1 MLRSRR
7 ASRTLNQTGAR
18 RNLAT
23 VALVLIGL
31 ALAAPLVWA
40 TATLVRGL
48 DATISVRRYEV
59 EAVTRDRMAVG
70 LLDRLAAYQLGTEP
84 RARAAAEFERDL
96 TAYESALAEMPFT
109 SPEDD
114 VRSVRRIWN
123 VERRD
128 PNAAPFET
136 AHRLLHLSDVVTEY
150 YSLGYADAARRG
162 DLMTLFES
170 DLPGAQE
177 ELVRASVVVLRSPD
191 GPLTPDRRV
200 EIAGRLSAH
209 FFHRN
214 SGRQNLDL
222 TNAKF
227 GTAATVLSVHAKAAI
242 AQMDALERTLQALS
256 NGRAVNAAQRT
267 SIRAAMQSIIGEV
280 QQALAGADV
289 LFRSDLQ
296 KEIAA
301 LEFRRL
307 EYLLS
312 GVCLALVS
320 VAIVLAIWR
329 FQQEAHAREL
339 SLIVKEKD
347 FLESELARRQAE
359 EARMLTE
366 AQFRAVFENAQLGIL
381 IFDELGLV
389 RDASPSLRRMIGDR
403 VGDVVPPASE
413 QLAELML
420 GKRPSYRFETEIEQP
435 DGTLMSADVTVSRVG
450 GEGERTIAMAIVED
464 VTEEK
469 LARRRLEYEATHDGL
484 TGLPNRLAFIADLDN
499 VIAESRRTGATDY
512 VVLFIDVN
520 HFKAINDSYGHQAG
534 DSVLEQTARRLLA
547 AVRPGDVVARLH
559 GDEFAVLLRGVS
571 TTADA
576 RAVANRVQ
584 RDICNTITVDRVS
597 IGITTSMGMAMASL
611 HYRRGEELIRDADT
625 AMYEGKS
632 GSTTEPM
639 LFDESM
645 HERAR
650 HKVRLLSDIR
660 RAVDAGEFRVVYQP
674 IVSLEDGGLVGF
686 EALLRWSHPVLGEIS
701 PERFIPLAEES
712 KAIFDLGR
720 FVMEE
725 AVLQLSRWDATVHG
739 YAPFTMSINVSALQI
754 ANGSASRDL
763 DRILR
768 SLGVSPEHVALEI
781 TESLLLGGDKDAAAT
796 LHEVRDIGA
805 RLCIDDFGI
814 GYSSLRYLN
823 EFPIDTLKVDRSF
836 VSGEFG
842 GIANEPIVRMILNLA
857 DSLDLVVVGEG
868 IETEAQRAALLRMGC
883 TYGQGYL
890 YSKPLSAAELG
901 PMINLRLATGRKVPA
916 RDARTRAIVGTHVPW
931 NIPAEELAHVV
942 ISPEFERK
950 AVLRRV
956 KIAG

>member
-1 MLRSRR
+1 
-7 ASRTLNQTGAR
+7 
-18 RNLAT
+18 
-23 VALVLIGL
+23 
-31 ALAAPLVWA
+31 LAAPVVWL

-48 DATISVRRYEV
+48 DATISVRHGEV
-59 EAVTRDRMAVG
+59 TAVERDRMAFG
-70 LLDRLAAYQLGTEP
+70 LLLRLAAYQLGTEP
-84 RARAAAEFERDL
+84 RAVAAAAFERDL
-96 TAYESALAEMPFT
+96 GVYERTLSDMRVDN
-109 SPEDD
+109 PEDD
-114 VRSVRRIWN
+114 VRTVRRIWN
-123 VERRD
+123 VERRN
-128 PNAAPFET
+128 PARATTET
-136 AHRLLHLSDVVTEY
+136 THRILHLNDVVTSY
-150 YSLGYADAARRG
+150 YSLGFADADRRT
-162 DLMTLFES
+162 DIMTLYES

-177 ELVRASVVVLRSPD
+177 DIVRAARVVIESPE
-191 GPLTPDRRV
+191 GPLAPDRRV
-200 EIAGRLSAH
+200 EVAGRLASH
-209 FFHRN
+209 FYHRN

-222 TNAKF
+222 TSAKF
-227 GTAATVLSVHAKAAI
+227 GAAAAGLRAHAKAAI
-242 AQMDALERTLQALS
+242 EQMAALNGTLQAYS
-256 NGRAVNAAQRT
+256 YGRPLTAAGR
-267 SIRAAMQSIIGEV
+267 RAIVTAMRGILTEGERSEDE
-280 QQALAGADV
+280 AAA
-289 LFRSDLQ
+289 LFRSDLLA
-296 KEIAA
+296 EVSTLELRRAEYIA
-301 LEFRRL
+301 
-307 EYLLS
+307 S
-312 GVCLALVS
+312 GAAWVLISLGV
-320 VAIVLAIWR
+320 VLAISR
-329 FQQEAHAREL
+329 FQSRSHAREL
-339 SLIVKEKD
+339 ALVKKEKG
-347 FLESELARRQAE
+347 FLESELARREAE
-359 EARMLTE
+359 EARVLTE
-366 AQFRAVFENAQLGIL
+366 AQFRTVFENAQLGII
-381 IFDELGLV
+381 IFDEEAGV
-389 RDASPSLRRMIGDR
+389 RDASPSLRRMVGER
-403 VGDVVPPASE
+403 VGEIVAVASDQFADVM
-413 QLAELML
+413 Q
-420 GKRPSYRFETEIEQP
+420 GKRPSYRFETEIERP
-435 DGTLMSADVTVSRVG
+435 NGEMLAADVTVSRVG
-450 GEGERTIAMAIVED
+450 GDGPHTIAMAIVED

-469 LARRRLEYEATHDGL
+469 QARRRLEYEATHDGL

-534 DSVLEQTARRLLA
+534 DSVLQHTARRLLG

-559 GDEFAVLLRGVS
+559 GDEFAVLLRS
-571 TTADA
+571 ITTASDA

-584 RDICNTITVDRVS
+584 RDICNTITIDRVA
-597 IGITTSMGMAMASL
+597 IGVTTSMGMAMASL

-674 IVSLEDGGLVGF
+674 IISLAEGGLVGF

-739 YAPFTMSINVSALQI
+739 YAPFTMSINVSGLQI

-768 SLGVSPEHVALEI
+768 SLGVPPQQVALEI
-781 TESLLLGGDKDAAAT
+781 TESLLLGGDKDAAET
-796 LHEVRDIGA
+796 LREVREIGA

-836 VSGEFG
+836 VSGEKG
-842 GIANEPIVRMILNLA
+842 GLANEAIVKMIANLA
-857 DSLDLVVVGEG
+857 DSLNLVVVGEG
-868 IETEAQRAALLRMGC
+868 VETEAQRAALLRIGC

-890 YSKPLSAAELG
+890 YSRPLAAAELG
-901 PMINLRLATGRKVPA
+901 PMINLRLATGKQVTAHDPL
-916 RDARTRAIVGTHVPW
+916 TRAVIGAHVPW
-931 NIPAEELAHVV
+931 NIPAEELARVV

-950 AVLRRV
+950 AILRRV